1 MEIERKY
8 LVKEIPVNLDQY
20 ESKKIAQGYL
30 CTEPV
35 VRIRRSNNDYYMTYK
50 GDGLTVREE
59 YNLPLTEE
67 AYTHL
72 RSKIDGLLI
81 AKTRYLIP
89 LNDKLTA
96 ELDIFEEDL
105 KGLVIVEV
113 EFDSVEEA
121 NAFSAP
127 DWFGEDVTNSGKY
140 HNSYLSQHG
149 LAWITIRALPLFFHS
164 ILNACILTQPVCKFV
179 LLSCTDGVLEILET
193 LLDRSL
199 WNHSIHNNS
208 HRIDHAVRDIICHRH
223 KNVVSLLEAFC
234 LKKLHQ
240 FRADLWLLCHTRVI
254 GWLLRKLTSLT
265 L

>member
-50 GDGLTVREE
+50 GDGLMAREE

-72 RSKIDGLLI
+72 RPKIDGLLI

-105 KGLVIVEV
+105 KGLIIV
-113 EFDSVEEA
+113 
-121 NAFSAP
+121 
-127 DWFGEDVTNSGKY
+127 
-140 HNSYLSQHG
+140 
-149 LAWITIRALPLFFHS
+149 
-164 ILNACILTQPVCKFV
+164 
-179 LLSCTDGVLEILET
+179 
-193 LLDRSL
+193 
-199 WNHSIHNNS
+199 
-208 HRIDHAVRDIICHRH
+208 
-223 KNVVSLLEAFC
+223 
-234 LKKLHQ
+234 
-240 FRADLWLLCHTRVI
+240 
-254 GWLLRKLTSLT
+254 
-265 L
+265 